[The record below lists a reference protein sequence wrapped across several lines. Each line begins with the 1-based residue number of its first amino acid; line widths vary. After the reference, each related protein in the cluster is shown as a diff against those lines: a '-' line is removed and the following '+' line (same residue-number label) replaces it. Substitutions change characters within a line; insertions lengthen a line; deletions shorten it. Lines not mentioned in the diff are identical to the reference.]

1 MKFSIIVPCYNLAP
15 WIQQCLDSVASQDFK
30 DWECVVIDDESTDDS
45 GQIVDEYARR
55 DSRFKIIHQENAG
68 EGGARNAGL
77 SVAKGEWIFFLDGD
91 DLMLPNALSHLVEY
105 ISEDDKIIR
114 FKYADFDDGTCPN
127 IQSETVSCHVRLVD
141 ISQEIGMED
150 FYTYVWQHVYRR
162 SITDGLKF
170 KRYIRG
176 CDRVYLS
183 EVLLQRVDQVKVVD
197 CVCYGYRKRAGS
209 AMNSVPSRQVLCD
222 EMDHRL
228 DIMGMIDASHKKVVY
243 ARNGWLERY
252 FTDFYPILSFE
263 YHNDIRRVRKQWYE
277 RLPRFLALNGLSRR
291 GRMLV
296 GLAHNTF
303 SSPIGYLIIFAI
315 PYLRRRL
322 AAITPI
328 ARMYRRIMRHG
339 EFSRK

>member
-30 DWECVVIDDESTDDS
+30 DWECVVIDDESTDNS
-45 GQIVDEYARR
+45 GQILDEYARR
-55 DSRFKIIHQENAG
+55 DSRFKIIHQVNAG

-91 DLMLPNALSHLVEY
+91 DLMLPHALAQLVEC
-105 ISEDDKIIR
+105 ITEDDKIIR
-114 FKYADFDDGTCPN
+114 FKYTAFDDGTCPS
-127 IQSETVSCHVRLVD
+127 IQSETVPSQVRLVD
-141 ISQEIGMED
+141 ISQEIRMED

-162 SITDGLKF
+162 SVTDGLKF

-183 EVLLQRVDQVKVVD
+183 KVLLQRVDKVKVVD

-228 DIMGMIDASHKKVVY
+228 DIMEMIDDSGKRVTY
-243 ARNGWLERY
+243 AGNVWLEGY
-252 FTDFYPILSFE
+252 FVKYFYYLAKGRSDKNE
-263 YHNDIRRVRKQWYE
+263 VVHNWRS
-277 RLPRFLALNGLSRR
+277 RLKRLMRCKGISAYGRFVAWSCAIVKIDGWSWIVCYAIPRFLEGGSPISAIK
-291 GRMLV
+291 RML
-296 GLAHNTF
+296 
-303 SSPIGYLIIFAI
+303 I
-315 PYLRRRL
+315 
-322 AAITPI
+322 
-328 ARMYRRIMRHG
+328 
-339 EFSRK
+339 K

>member
-45 GQIVDEYARR
+45 SQILDEYARR
-55 DSRFKIIHQENAG
+55 DSRFKIIHQKNAG

-91 DLMLPNALSHLVEY
+91 DLMLPTALAQLVEC
-105 ISEDDKIIR
+105 ITEDDKIIR
-114 FKYADFDDGTCPN
+114 FKYTAFDDGTCPN
-127 IQSETVSCHVRLVD
+127 IQSEMVPSQVRLVD
-141 ISQEIGMED
+141 ISQEIRMED

-162 SITDGLKF
+162 SVTDGLKF
-170 KRYIRG
+170 RRYIRG

-183 EVLLQRVDQVKVVD
+183 EVLLERVDEVKVVD

-228 DIMGMIDASHKKVVY
+228 DIMEMIDRSRKTVRYKGD
-243 ARNGWLERY
+243 RWLEKF
-252 FTDFYPILSFE
+252 FTTSFYAIVGYKSGR
-263 YHNDIRRVRKQWYE
+263 NM
-277 RLPRFLALNGLSRR
+277 FLARKERIARFCKCKDISISARLIST
-291 GRMLV
+291 LV
-296 GLAHNTF
+296 T
-303 SSPIGYLIIFAI
+303 IFPFYWI
-315 PYLRRRL
+315 DFTLCYILPKSFVGMRRL
-322 AAITPI
+322 C
-328 ARMYRRIMRHG
+328 RIV
-339 EFSRK
+339 

>member
-45 GQIVDEYARR
+45 GQILDEYARR
-55 DSRFKIIHQENAG
+55 DSRFKIIHQKNAG

-91 DLMLPNALSHLVEY
+91 DLMLPNALAQLVEC
-105 ISEDDKIIR
+105 ISEDDAIVR
-114 FKYADFDDGTCPN
+114 FKYTAFDDGTCPN
-127 IQSETVSCHVRLVD
+127 IQSETVPCHVRLVD
-141 ISQEIGMED
+141 ISQIIGMED
-150 FYTYVWQHVYRR
+150 FYTYVWQHVYRC

-209 AMNSVPSRQVLCD
+209 AMNSVPSLQVLRD

-228 DIMGMIDASHKKVVY
+228 DIMEMIDAGTKCVVY
-243 ARNGWLERY
+243 AGDRWLEKY
-252 FTDFYPILSFE
+252 FTTKFYYIANSRSEDRREVILDWR
-263 YHNDIRRVRKQWYE
+263 NRLRRLRNLK
-277 RLPRFLALNGLSRR
+277 GLSTY
-291 GRMLV
+291 GRFVVLSCSVIRLRVWDALV
-296 GLAHNTF
+296 C
-303 SSPIGYLIIFAI
+303 YAI
-315 PYLRRRL
+315 PRLLEGGSPAKWLRRKICRVCNL
-322 AAITPI
+322 F
-328 ARMYRRIMRHG
+328 G
-339 EFSRK
+339 GKG